1 MVYPK
6 EIQDL
11 IDVFS
16 QFPSIGP
23 KTAQRFVFYLL
34 RKNPKNLEKF
44 IAQLQ
49 NLNQVHSC
57 SVCGNFS
64 SQEKIC
70 RICSSTK
77 RDKSVIAV
85 VDEPQDLMTIEHMGE
100 YKGVYHILGGLIDTT
115 KNIGPENLRI
125 KQLLKRLQDLQVK
138 ELIFAL
144 DATLEG
150 ESTMLYIANIIKKN
164 PKLSQQIKL
173 TRIARGLPL
182 GAEIEYADEVTLS
195 DALKSRK
202 NI

>member
-1 MVYPK
+1 MIYPK
-6 EIQDL
+6 QIQDL
-11 IDVFS
+11 ISAFS

-34 RKNPKNLEKF
+34 NKSPKDVEKF
-44 IAQLQ
+44 IEQLK
-49 NLNQVHSC
+49 NLNSVHSC

-64 SQEKIC
+64 SQEKLC

-85 VDEPQDLMTIEHMGE
+85 VSEPQDLMAIEHIGE
-100 YKGVYHILGGLIDTT
+100 YKGMYHILGGLIDTT

-125 KQLLKRLQDLQVK
+125 KQLLKRVQDSNVK
-138 ELIFAL
+138 ELIFVL
-144 DATLEG
+144 DSTLEG
-150 ESTMLYIANIIKKN
+150 ESTTLYIVSLIKKFS
-164 PKLSQQIKL
+164 KLSNRKL

-202 NI
+202 II